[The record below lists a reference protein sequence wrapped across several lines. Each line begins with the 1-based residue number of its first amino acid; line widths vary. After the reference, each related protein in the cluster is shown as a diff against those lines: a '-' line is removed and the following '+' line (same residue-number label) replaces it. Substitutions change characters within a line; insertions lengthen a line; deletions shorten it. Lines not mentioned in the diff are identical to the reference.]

1 MILKNKMQI
10 RHKAQG
16 TRLSFIAFRKFSFL
30 APCTLFLVPC
40 ALLLVLFLAG
50 CFYKFNDVSVPV
62 EIKTIKILTFDNKA
76 RYTNNR
82 LSPQLADRLRQKIV
96 SQTKL
101 TPVNNESADWEISG
115 FISQYDV
122 TTSAISNQQVATNRL
137 IVGVSVT
144 ITDRKTGK
152 DPRNLSINRSFDF
165 SATLTLTQAEQRLN
179 DEMIRNLA
187 DEIFN
192 QIFSDWK

>member
-1 MILKNKMQI
+1 LKNKI
-10 RHKAQG
+10 SITYKAQG
-16 TRLSFIAFRKFSFL
+16 TRNKEQGTGSLYFACKKL
-30 APCTLFLVPC
+30 YLLVPC
-40 ALLLVLFLAG
+40 ALFLVPFFTG
-50 CFYKFNDVSVPV
+50 CFYKFNDVSVPPEV
-62 EIKTIKILTFDNKA
+62 KTIKILTFDNKA

-115 FISQYDV
+115 YISQYDV

-137 IVGVSVT
+137 IVGVSIT
-144 ITDRKTGK
+144 ITDRVTGTE
-152 DPRNLSINRSFDF
+152 PRNLSISRSFDF

>member
-1 MILKNKMQI
+1 MNKLKKI
-10 RHKAQG
+10 V
-16 TRLSFIAFRKFSFL
+16 FSFFTVAGL
-30 APCTLFLVPC
+30 AILFLSNIN
-40 ALLLVLFLAG
+40 
-50 CFYKFNDVSVPV
+50 CFYKFNDVSVPP
-62 EIKTIKILTFDNKA
+62 EIKTIRVQTFDNKA
-76 RYTNNR
+76 RYTNSR

-101 TPVNNESADWEISG
+101 TQVNNENADWDISG

-137 IVGVSVT
+137 IVGVSITV
-144 ITDRKTGK
+144 TDRKTGK
-152 DPRNLSINRSFDF
+152 EPKNLSISRSFDF
-165 SATLTLTQAEQRLN
+165 SATLTLPQAELRLN

-192 QIFSDWK
+192 SIFSDWK

>member
-1 MILKNKMQI
+1 MKNKISI

-16 TRLSFIAFRKFSFL
+16 TRHKVQGTKLSRFELKKFSL
-30 APCTLFLVPC
+30 LVPC
-40 ALLLVLFLAG
+40 ALFLVSFFTG

-62 EIKTIKILTFDNKA
+62 EIKTIKVLTFDNKA
-76 RYTNNR
+76 KYTNSR

-96 SQTKL
+96 NQTKL
-101 TPVNNESADWEISG
+101 TPVNNEAADWEISG
-115 FISQYDV
+115 YISQYDV

-137 IVGVSVT
+137 IVGVSIT

-152 DPRNLSINRSFDF
+152 EPRNLSINRSFDF
-165 SATLTLTQAEQRLN
+165 SASLTLTQAEQRLN